1 MDRELKE
8 TLRSM
13 SAIIYTGF
21 LILIAM
27 ASFLIFH
34 WDKSQ
39 IFWGIISMI
48 AAMTTLVCV
57 AKDVYDTLKYQ
68 KENKKEEVKHG

>member
-1 MDRELKE
+1 MGRELEEK
-8 TLRSM
+8 LRSI
-13 SAIIYTGF
+13 SAVIYTGF

-27 ASFLIFH
+27 VSFLIFN

-48 AAMTTLVCV
+48 AAMTTLACV
-57 AKDVYDTLKYQ
+57 AKDVYDTLKYR
-68 KENKKEEVKHG
+68 KENKKEKGG